1 MSYLSKLINFGGV
14 LIIGFLFF
22 SCRRDQN
29 ENAVFEL
36 VDAADSGV
44 NFENKVVN
52 REDFNI
58 FTYRNFY
65 NGGGVSVGDI
75 NNDGLPDIY
84 FTANMGDNKLYLNK
98 GNFKF
103 EDITA
108 KSGVAESM
116 KWSTGVVMVDINAD
130 GLLDIYVCNAGY
142 QKGVSQENAL
152 YINNGD
158 LTFTESAAKYGL
170 NEDGY
175 TTHAAF
181 FDYDLD
187 GDLDAF
193 ILNNSFI
200 PVNTL
205 NYANNRDLRAKDW
218 PVKDFLKKGGGD
230 KLLRNDNGKFVD
242 VSEQAGIYGS
252 LIGFGLGVTVGDIN
266 GDQYPDLYICNDFY
280 EKDYLYINNK
290 NGTFSE
296 ELEKR
301 VRHTSLASMGADMAD
316 INNDGYPELFVTDML
331 PRDEYRLKT
340 TTSFE
345 NHYLFNLKKEKGFYN
360 QYMQNSL
367 QFNNQD
373 GTFSEISNYAGV
385 AASDWSWGALMFD
398 ADNDSKTDIFVCN
411 GIYHDILDQD
421 FIDFFANEV
430 VQKMVMSG
438 EKESMQKII
447 DKMPSNPVA
456 NNFFHNEGNYKF
468 PERAAEFGLDQKS
481 FSNGAAYADLD
492 NDGDLDLIVNNVN
505 QPCFVYKNNS
515 DTKKERN
522 HFLKVSL
529 KGEGQNTFAIG
540 AKVEAFAG
548 KEVFDRQINPARGFQ
563 SSTEYPVTIGLGSIK
578 KIDSLRIIWPNR
590 TVTVQSN
597 PRIDTTLIFSI
608 KDAGQKIFSP
618 KTMQVDYLLSQ
629 TTSPFDPHIEDR
641 YDDFF
646 NERNIPMLLSQ
657 EGPRAAIGDV
667 NKDGRDD
674 IYICG
679 AKGQGGQLYLQT
691 DNGFK
696 KSEQKIFH
704 DLAGFED
711 TAAKF
716 FDADNDGDLDLI
728 VGSGGNESA
737 PRTQELPTRLYLN
750 DGKGNFT
757 INTRALP
764 PNGMNTAVIVTS
776 DYDNDGDLDIFVGS
790 RSVPREYGI
799 TPTSYLY
806 QNDGKGN
813 FKEVGKDI
821 APELAKAG
829 MVRDAYWA
837 DINGDK
843 KEELIV
849 IGDWMAPSV
858 FEFSGGKF
866 KKLNSGLDQYN
877 GFWGS
882 LKVVDI
888 DKDGDLDLVM
898 GNIGENFSLK
908 ASEKEPIKI
917 WINDFNKNG
926 NIDKVMTKTID
937 SRDMPVLL
945 KRELTTQF
953 PFLKK
958 KNIKHS
964 EYAKN
969 SIQELF
975 PRDLMLSSYER
986 SVNYLKSAIAVNDGK
1001 GNFTLSALPEIM
1013 QFSCLN
1019 AIESAD
1025 LNKDGKPDL
1034 IVGGNFSHFIP
1045 QLGALDACRGNVLI
1059 NKGNT
1064 KFEVLLSTQSGYSID
1079 GELKQISSIKINGKP
1094 YLINL
1099 INNSKPVLFRV
1110 NKE

>member
-1 MSYLSKLINFGGV
+1 MNYFSKLINFGAI
-14 LIIGFLFF
+14 LIIIFIFF
-22 SCRRDQN
+22 SCNKSQKKDGL
-29 ENAVFEL
+29 FEL
-36 VDAADSGV
+36 IDASDSGID
-44 NFENKVVN
+44 FENKVTN
-52 REDFNI
+52 RDDFNI

-65 NGGGVSVGDI
+65 NGGGVAVGDI

-108 KSGVAESM
+108 KAGVSEAM
-116 KWSTGVVMVDINAD
+116 KWSTGVVMVDINSD

-205 NYANNRDLRAKDW
+205 NYANNRELRAKDW

-242 VSEQAGIYGS
+242 VSEEAGIYGS
-252 LIGFGLGVTVGDIN
+252 LIGFGLGVTVGDLN

-301 VRHTSLASMGADMAD
+301 VKHTSLASMGADMGD

-373 GTFSEISNYAGV
+373 GTFSEISNYSGV

-398 ADNDSKTDIFVCN
+398 ADNDSKTDIYVCN

-447 DKMPSNPVA
+447 DKMPSSPIS
-456 NNFFHNEGNYKF
+456 NNFFHNEGDYKF
-468 PERAAEFGLDQKS
+468 PEKGEEFGLDQKS

-505 QPCFVYKNNS
+505 QPCFVYKNKS
-515 DTKKERN
+515 EAKKNKN
-522 HFLKVSL
+522 HFVRIKLA
-529 KGEGQNTFAIG
+529 GEGKNTFAIG
-540 AKVEAFAG
+540 AKAEVFAG
-548 KEVFDRQINPARGFQ
+548 KEIISKQLNPARGFQ
-563 SSTEYPVTIGLGSIK
+563 SSTEYPITIGLGQIK
-578 KIDSLRIIWPNR
+578 KIDSIRIIWPDR
-590 TVTVQSN
+590 RVTVKLN
-597 PRIDTTLIFSI
+597 PAPDTIHHFSI
-608 KDAGQKIFSP
+608 KDAGSKIFAPGASKVNSLVSEAP
-618 KTMQVDYLLSQ
+618 VV
-629 TTSPFDPHIEDR
+629 FDAHVEDR

-646 NERNIPMLLSQ
+646 NERNIPMMLSQ
-657 EGPRAAIGDV
+657 EGPKAAIGDV
-667 NKDGRDD
+667 NGDGKED

-679 AKGQGGQLYLQT
+679 AKGQGGQLYFQSGAT
-691 DNGFK
+691 FK
-696 KSEQKIFH
+696 KSNQKVFN

-711 TAAKF
+711 TAASF
-716 FDADNDGDLDLI
+716 FDCDQDGDLDLI

-737 PRTQELPTRLYLN
+737 PRTQELPSRLYLN
-750 DGKGNFT
+750 DGKGNFS

-764 PNGMNTAVIVTS
+764 PNGMNTAVIVTN

-790 RSVPREYGI
+790 RSVPREYGV

-806 QNDGKGN
+806 QNDGKGI
-813 FKEVGKDI
+813 FKEVGKSI
-821 APELAKAG
+821 APDLAKIG
-829 MVRDAYWA
+829 MVRDAFWS
-837 DINGDK
+837 DVNGDK
-843 KEELIV
+843 QKELIV
-849 IGDWMAPSV
+849 VGDWMAPAI
-858 FEFSGGKF
+858 FEFKNGKF
-866 KKLNSGLDQYN
+866 QKLSSGLEQYS

-882 LKVVDI
+882 LKVADI
-888 DKDGDLDLVM
+888 DNDGDMDLVM

-908 ASEKEPIKI
+908 ASEKSPIKI

-926 NIDKVMTKTID
+926 NIDKVMTKTVNE
-937 SRDMPVLL
+937 RDMPVLL
-945 KRELTTQF
+945 KRDLTTQF

-958 KNIKHS
+958 QNIKHS
-964 EYAKN
+964 EYANN

-975 PRDLMLSSYER
+975 PSDLMRSTYER

-1001 GNFTLSALPEIM
+1001 GHFTLTPLPDMM

-1019 AIESAD
+1019 AIESQD
-1025 LNKDGKPDL
+1025 VNKDGKLDL

-1045 QLGALDACRGNVLI
+1045 QLGALDACRGNILI
-1059 NKGNT
+1059 NKGNM
-1064 KFEVLLSTQSGYSID
+1064 KFDVMLSKQSGYAID
-1079 GELKQISSIKINGKP
+1079 GELKQITSITIGGKP

-1110 NKE
+1110 NNG